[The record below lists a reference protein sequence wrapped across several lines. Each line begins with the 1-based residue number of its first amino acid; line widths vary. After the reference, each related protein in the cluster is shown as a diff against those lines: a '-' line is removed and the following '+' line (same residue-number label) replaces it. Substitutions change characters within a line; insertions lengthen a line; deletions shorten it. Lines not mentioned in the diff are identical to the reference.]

1 MDWEPIHKQ
10 PADFADANLK
20 NHDSYIADFSWER
33 ACALLD
39 GMPGGALNI
48 AYQAIH
54 RHVIARHGSKLAL
67 RGLGRDNETRDFSC
81 ADLAA
86 AAIAAL
92 GTLKNGSVFSPL
104 FSTFGSEPIRA
115 RATRETYFG
124 TLTEARP
131 TTC

>member
-54 RHVIARHGSKLAL
+54 RQLSPAR
-67 RGLGRDNETRDFSC
+67 LGHDNELAISAARARPCQRPIRRDVQLAKPTAVFVAS
-81 ADLAA
+81 ADLSR
-86 AAIAAL
+86 L
-92 GTLKNGSVFSPL
+92 
-104 FSTFGSEPIRA
+104 SER
-115 RATRETYFG
+115 
-124 TLTEARP
+124 
-131 TTC
+131 